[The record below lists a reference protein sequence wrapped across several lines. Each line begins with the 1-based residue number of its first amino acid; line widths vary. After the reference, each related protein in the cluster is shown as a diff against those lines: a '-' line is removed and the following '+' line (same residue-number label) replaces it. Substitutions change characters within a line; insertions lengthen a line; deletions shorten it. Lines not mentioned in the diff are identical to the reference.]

1 MKSENVSPLDVPLMT
16 GQRLETPEQHLNIKQ
31 IINDTVNATVLKLKM
46 AGLMKDDRKTAYQ
59 KTEELLRNYMT
70 FKKSDQPYTEKL
82 VKKIDDAL
90 GDIEKDPYCEIIRMI
105 YFEGCTREDCA
116 EYFDTTVTT
125 VSRNKTRLVNKLKVR
140 LFSDD
145 VIYELFL

>member
-1 MKSENVSPLDVPLMT
+1 MLDMQNITL
-16 GQRLETPEQHLNIKQ
+16 PEHDVIAK

-46 AGLMKDDRKTAYQ
+46 AGLMKDQKATAYQ
-59 KTEELLRNYMT
+59 KTEELLRNYKT
-70 FKKSDQPYTEKL
+70 FRKSDQPYTRKL
-82 VKKIDDAL
+82 VEKIHEALDEIADDIYY
-90 GDIEKDPYCEIIRMI
+90 DIIPLI
-105 YFEGCTREDCA
+105 YFDGCTREYVA

-125 VSRNKTRLVNKLKVR
+125 VSRNKNRLVNKLKVR

>member
-1 MKSENVSPLDVPLMT
+1 MQDHE
-16 GQRLETPEQHLNIKQ
+16 IKR

-46 AGLMKDDRKTAYQ
+46 AGLMKDDRKSAYQ
-59 KTEELLRNYMT
+59 KTEELLRNYNA
-70 FKKSDQPYTEKL
+70 FVESDQPYTQKL
-82 VKKIDDAL
+82 VRKIDEAL
-90 GDIEKDPYCEIIRMI
+90 DSIKSDIYYEIIPMV
-105 YFEGCTREDCA
+105 YFEGDTREAVA

-125 VSRNKTRLVNKLKVR
+125 ISRNKNRLVNKLKVR

>member
-1 MKSENVSPLDVPLMT
+1 MQDHE
-16 GQRLETPEQHLNIKQ
+16 IKR

-46 AGLMKDDRKTAYQ
+46 AGLMKDDRKSAYQ
-59 KTEELLRNYMT
+59 KTEELLRNYNA
-70 FKKSDQPYTEKL
+70 FIESDQPYTQKL
-82 VKKIDDAL
+82 VRKIDEAL
-90 GDIEKDPYCEIIRMI
+90 NSIKSDIYYEIIPMV
-105 YFEGCTREDCA
+105 YFEGDTREAVA

-125 VSRNKTRLVNKLKVR
+125 ISRNKNRLVNKLKVR

>member
-1 MKSENVSPLDVPLMT
+1 MQDYEVK
-16 GQRLETPEQHLNIKQ
+16 R

-46 AGLMKDDRKTAYQ
+46 AGLMKDDRKSAYQ
-59 KTEELLRNYMT
+59 KTEELLRNYNA
-70 FKKSDQPYTEKL
+70 FVESDQPYTQKL
-82 VKKIDDAL
+82 VRKINEAL
-90 GDIEKDPYCEIIRMI
+90 DSIKSDIYYEIIPMV
-105 YFEGCTREDCA
+105 YFEGDTREAVA

-125 VSRNKTRLVNKLKVR
+125 VSRNKNRLVNKLKVR